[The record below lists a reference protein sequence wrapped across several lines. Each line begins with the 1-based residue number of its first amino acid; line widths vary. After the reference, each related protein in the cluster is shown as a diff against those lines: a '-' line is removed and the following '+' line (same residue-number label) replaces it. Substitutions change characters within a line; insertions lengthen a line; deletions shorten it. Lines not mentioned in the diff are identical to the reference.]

1 MIKPTG
7 PLIINL
13 DSLILSKNESEILS
27 DQAIGGVILF
37 NHNYS
42 NTSQVKS
49 LISSIKD
56 IRDNIIIAIDHEGGR
71 VQRFKD
77 GFTLLPSFSEISQL
91 YNQDNA
97 VAQEVAYSS
106 GYVAGYEL
114 KTIGVDINFSPVV
127 DLTSKSIVMSERT
140 LSTSPEVVISLASSY
155 IRGLIDNGIL
165 PTFKHFPGHGAVTSD
180 THTDISKCNLKLH
193 ELSSHISTFKDLHE
207 KYKLPIM
214 TSHIVFNQISNNP
227 VTTSSKWLCDLSE
240 KIYEHKPFYISDDLE
255 MAAITQ
261 TFNSKSRMDILNKA
275 LQSGCNM
282 TIVTTMQNQDI
293 IKKKSSYN
301 FYSSEYLEKSS
312 EIIKLFNQA
321 PDLPCLED
329 INYNIGSN
337 EIYQKSIKCIKKRLI

>member
-165 PTFKHFPGHGAVTSD
+165 PTLKHFPGHGAVTSD

-329 INYNIGSN
+329 INYNIGNN